1 MRNIAKLLNPKND
14 YVFQRI
20 FGYEGNEE
28 ITKGLISSIIDDIEI
43 KSIQLDC
50 KRILERDLKDDKL
63 GILDVRAVL
72 GNSMQCEIEMQVIDR
87 KNIEDRILYYWS
99 KLYSKSLKRAND
111 YLKTKKTIIILF
123 TDYELDNLKGIEKYI
138 SRWHIRE
145 DEYTNYIL
153 TRKLDIA
160 IIEIP
165 KYYKYKGKNKDLDAW
180 VKFIDKPEEINMD
193 EVKQNKALQKAKELL
208 EDISED
214 EYEQD
219 LAFKRDLF
227 LMDKV
232 AIEAAGYDKGLEA
245 GKQAGMQQGIS
256 KEKTKIARK
265 MLERNSDI
273 DFIIECTGLT
283 KEEIEK
289 LK

>member
-1 MRNIAKLLNPKND
+1 MQIGKLLNPKND

-20 FGYEGNEE
+20 FGYQGSEE

-43 KSIQLDC
+43 KSIKLDC

-72 GNSMQCEIEMQVIDR
+72 GNSMQCEIEMQVVDK

-99 KLYSKSLKRAND
+99 KLYSQSLKKSKD
-111 YLKTKKTIIILF
+111 YLSTKKTIIILF
-123 TDYELDNLKGIEKYI
+123 TDYEVDNLKGIEKYI

-145 DEYTNYIL
+145 DEYANYIL
-153 TRKLDIA
+153 TNKLDIA

-165 KYYKYKGKNKDLDAW
+165 KYKRYRGKNKELDAW
-180 VKFIDKPEEINMD
+180 VKFIDRPEEMNME
-193 EVKQNKALQKAKELL
+193 EVKGNKSLQKAKELL

-219 LAFKRDLF
+219 LAFKRHLYQ
-227 LMDKV
+227 MDKV
-232 AIEAAGYDKGLEA
+232 AIEAAGYDR
-245 GKQAGMQQGIS
+245 GKEEGIQQGIQQGTA
-256 KEKTKIARK
+256 KEKLEIARN
-265 MLERNSDI
+265 MLKQNISIE
-273 DFIIECTGLT
+273 IIIQCTGLT
-283 KEEIEK
+283 EREIKEIE
-289 LK
+289 

>member
-1 MRNIAKLLNPKND
+1 MNITKLLNPKND

-43 KSIQLDC
+43 KSIKLDC

-63 GILDVRAVL
+63 GILDVRAIL

-99 KLYSKSLKRAND
+99 RLYSKSLKRAND
-111 YLKTKKTIIILF
+111 YLKTKKNIIILF
-123 TDYELDNLKGIEKYI
+123 KEYELDNLKEIEKYK
-138 SRWHIRE
+138 SRCQIRE

-153 TRKLDIA
+153 TKKLDIA

-180 VKFIDKPEEINMD
+180 VKFIDKPEEMNMD

-232 AIEAAGYDKGLEA
+232 AIEAAGYDKGIQEGIQQEKLE
-245 GKQAGMQQGIS
+245 
-256 KEKTKIARK
+256 IART
-265 MLERNSDI
+265 MLKQNVAISDI
-273 DFIIECTGLT
+273 MTYIGLT

-289 LK
+289 IKQ

>member
-1 MRNIAKLLNPKND
+1 M
-14 YVFQRI
+14 
-20 FGYEGNEE
+20 
-28 ITKGLISSIIDDIEI
+28 
-43 KSIQLDC
+43 
-50 KRILERDLKDDKL
+50 
-63 GILDVRAVL
+63 
-72 GNSMQCEIEMQVIDR
+72 
-87 KNIEDRILYYWS
+87 
-99 KLYSKSLKRAND
+99 
-111 YLKTKKTIIILF
+111 
-123 TDYELDNLKGIEKYI
+123 
-138 SRWHIRE
+138 
-145 DEYTNYIL
+145 

-214 EYEQD
+214 EYEQN

-245 GKQAGMQQGIS
+245 GKQAGIQEGMQQGMQQGIS
-256 KEKTKIARK
+256 KEKTEIARK

>member
-1 MRNIAKLLNPKND
+1 MNITKLLNPKND

-43 KSIQLDC
+43 KSIKLDC

-63 GILDVRAVL
+63 GILDVRAIL

-99 KLYSKSLKRAND
+99 RLYSKSLKRAND

-123 TDYELDNLKGIEKYI
+123 TDYELDNLKEIEKYI

-153 TRKLDIA
+153 TKKLDIA

-180 VKFIDKPEEINMD
+180 VKFIDKPEEMNMD

-232 AIEAAGYDKGLEA
+232 AIEAAGYDKGIQEGIQQEKLE
-245 GKQAGMQQGIS
+245 
-256 KEKTKIARK
+256 IART
-265 MLERNSDI
+265 MLKQNVAISDI
-273 DFIIECTGLT
+273 MTYIGLT

-289 LK
+289 IKQ

>member
-1 MRNIAKLLNPKND
+1 MNITKLLNPKND

-43 KSIQLDC
+43 KSIKLDC

-232 AIEAAGYDKGLEA
+232 AIEAAGYDKGIQEGIQQEKLE
-245 GKQAGMQQGIS
+245 
-256 KEKTKIARK
+256 IART
-265 MLERNSDI
+265 MLKQNVAISDI
-273 DFIIECTGLT
+273 MTYTGLT

-289 LK
+289 IKQ

>member
-1 MRNIAKLLNPKND
+1 MTQEVRNIAKLLNPKND

-28 ITKGLISSIIDDIEI
+28 ITKGLINTIIDDIEI
-43 KSIQLDC
+43 KSIKLDC
-50 KRILERDLKDDKL
+50 KRILERDIENDKL

-72 GNSMQCEIEMQVIDR
+72 GNLMQCEIEMQVIDK

-99 KLYSKSLKRAND
+99 RLYSKSLKRADD
-111 YLKTKKTIIILF
+111 YLKAKRTIIILF
-123 TDYELDNLKGIEKYI
+123 TDYELDSLKCIEKYI

-145 DEYTNYIL
+145 DEYANYIL

-180 VKFIDKPEEINMD
+180 VKFIDKPEEMNMD

-232 AIEAAGYDKGLEA
+232 AIEAAGYDKGIQEGIQQEKLE
-245 GKQAGMQQGIS
+245 
-256 KEKTKIARK
+256 IART
-265 MLERNSDI
+265 MLKQNVAISDI
-273 DFIIECTGLT
+273 MTYIGLT

-289 LK
+289 IKQ